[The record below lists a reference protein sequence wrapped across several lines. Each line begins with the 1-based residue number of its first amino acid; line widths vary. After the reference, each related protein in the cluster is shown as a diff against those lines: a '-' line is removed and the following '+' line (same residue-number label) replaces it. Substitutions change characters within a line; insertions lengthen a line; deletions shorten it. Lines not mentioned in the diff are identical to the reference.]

1 MLTKFSKIKN
11 VNNKCSKWID
21 YLFIRLS
28 FSSNKIKVIQC
39 EKDMKNLQ
47 EALTKIKKEERR
59 KKKELE
65 KKQVRLNCLSFSG
78 KVAIIGQCIITSHI
92 SFFYFIK
99 RLNSRNMKWTVK
111 FVIN

>member
-39 EKDMKNLQ
+39 EKDMKSLK
-47 EALTKIKKEERR
+47 EALTETKEDER
-59 KKKELE
+59 KKDEELQE
-65 KKQVRLNCLSFSG
+65 RAVRLNFL
-78 KVAIIGQCIITSHI
+78 
-92 SFFYFIK
+92 
-99 RLNSRNMKWTVK
+99 
-111 FVIN
+111 FVWRK